1 MQKTAENTAPQDD
14 SLFDTRFIQMRKQRA
29 DKQNA
34 SSHFLIDWALKDI
47 LDRLALIKRDF
58 KSVLIHGDFFD
69 KTLLNVPQ
77 IGSFIHLG
85 NSQSCD
91 IICTSELLPLKA
103 KSFDL
108 VISLFEMQRLN
119 DPVGYLHQMHY
130 ALKADGLFMGA
141 YPGEQSFQELAIA
154 MAQAEI
160 DIKGGQSPRTLP
172 LMNRQDAG
180 ACLQRAHFTM
190 PVVDMDGPDLSYRAL
205 KTLFQDIRAAGG
217 GNTLTQRSRAY
228 VGRDLFV
235 RVEDIYKDRFLDENG
250 HYKVTTN
257 ILFLS
262 GWTPHQNQQKPLR
275 PGTAQNSMT
284 EALS

>member
-1 MQKTAENTAPQDD
+1 MQQIAENKAPQDD
-14 SLFDTRFIQMRKQRA
+14 RLFDTHFIQMRKKRA
-29 DKQNA
+29 DNQRT

-47 LDRLALIKRDF
+47 MDRLALIKRDF

-69 KTLLNVPQ
+69 KGLLNAPQ
-77 IGSFIHLG
+77 IASFTHLG
-85 NSQSCD
+85 NSKTCD
-91 IICTSELLPLKA
+91 ITCSAELLPLKEN
-103 KSFDL
+103 SFDL

-130 ALKADGLFMGA
+130 ALKADGLFMAA

-154 MAQAEI
+154 LAQAEI
-160 DIKGGQSPRTLP
+160 DMKGGQSPRTLP

-205 KTLFQDIRAAGG
+205 NTLFQDIREAGG
-217 GNTLTQRSRAY
+217 GNTLAQRSRKY
-228 VGRDLFV
+228 VGRDFFK
-235 RVEDIYKDRFLDENG
+235 RAEAIYKDRFLDDND

-275 PGTAQNSMT
+275 PGTAENSMT